1 MVNYFFV
8 NKILNENIP
17 YSERACITK
26 ISIQLKGIH
35 ISATPTEHIDIV
47 SKPHIPFCSGNLKKK
62 LNLRLYNGVAF
73 NTLLPYTLTKHSSE

>member
-1 MVNYFFV
+1 MYQE
-8 NKILNENIP
+8 NKYPAERNSKTKLN
-17 YSERACITK
+17 
-26 ISIQLKGIH
+26 

>member
-1 MVNYFFV
+1 MYHE
-8 NKILNENIP
+8 NKYPAERNSKTKLN
-17 YSERACITK
+17 
-26 ISIQLKGIH
+26 

-47 SKPHIPFCSGNLKKK
+47 SKAHITLCSGNYFFLK